1 ITYLWTSRPS
11 DSSRSRLGVANML
24 TDILEFDFL
33 RYTFLTGILIGIVA
47 PLLGTFLVV
56 RRLSLLA
63 DALSHVTLAGI
74 AFGLFMEKQF
84 VAITLSPIYSG
95 MGFSVIVAVLIEK
108 LRAVYTAYQELGIPI
123 ILSGW
128 VWLCVIFISFA
139 NGFNTDLFNYLF
151 GSVSAVSQSD
161 FLMILG
167 ISIFI
172 IIMIIIFY
180 KELLTLSFDEEHAS
194 VSGIHSK
201 RIHFLFIVLTALVIA
216 ASIRI
221 VGVLLV
227 SALMTLPVASA
238 MRIAASFKQ
247 LIFFS
252 ILFAEI
258 AVITGLISGYYFSIP
273 PGGTIVM
280 VAVAI
285 LLFSLLFKRLSS
297 LFQKGAEE

>member
-1 ITYLWTSRPS
+1 MF
-11 DSSRSRLGVANML
+11 A
-24 TDILEFDFL
+24 DIIQFDFL
-33 RYTFLTGILIGIVA
+33 RHTFLTGLLIGIIA

-74 AFGLFMEKQF
+74 AFGLFIEKQL
-84 VAITLSPIYSG
+84 ILPLSPLYSG
-95 MGFSVIVAVLIEK
+95 MGFSVVGAILIEK
-108 LRAVYTAYQELGIPI
+108 LRSVYTAYQEIGIPI
-123 ILSGW
+123 ILSGG
-128 VWLCVIFISFA
+128 VGLSVIFISLA

-151 GSVSAVSQSD
+151 GSVSAVSRND
-161 FLMILG
+161 FLSILG

-172 IIMIIIFY
+172 IVIIIIFY
-180 KELLTLSFDEEHAS
+180 KELLTLSFDEEHAT
-194 VSGIHSK
+194 VSGIHSN

-216 ASIRI
+216 VSIRI

-238 MRIAASFKQ
+238 MRIAVSFKQ

-258 AVITGLISGYYFSIP
+258 AVIVGLISGYYLSIP

-280 VAVAI
+280 VAIII
-285 LLFSLLFKRLSS
+285 LMISLGLKSLSFQFK
-297 LFQKGAEE
+297 KGVEE

>member
-1 ITYLWTSRPS
+1 MLS
-11 DSSRSRLGVANML
+11 D
-24 TDILEFDFL
+24 IIQFDFL
-33 RYTFLTGILIGIVA
+33 RHTFLTGLLVGIVA
-47 PLLGTFLVV
+47 PLLGAFLVV

-74 AFGLFMEKQF
+74 AFGLFIEKQL
-84 VAITLSPIYSG
+84 TLPLGPLYSG
-95 MGFSVIVAVLIEK
+95 MGFSVIGAILIEK
-108 LRAVYTAYQELGIPI
+108 LRSVYKAYQEIGIPI
-123 ILSGW
+123 ILSGG
-128 VWLCVIFISFA
+128 VGLSVIFISLA

-151 GSVSAVSQSD
+151 GSVSAVSRND
-161 FLMILG
+161 FFTILG

-172 IIMIIIFY
+172 ILMIVIFY
-180 KELLTLSFDEEHAS
+180 KELLTLSFDEEHAT

-238 MRIAASFKQ
+238 MRIAVSFKQ
-247 LIFFS
+247 LIFYA
-252 ILFAEI
+252 IIFAET
-258 AVITGLISGYYFSIP
+258 AVIVGLITGYYLSIP

-280 VAVAI
+280 VAIMI
-285 LLFSLLFKRLSS
+285 LLITLVFKRLS
-297 LFQKGAEE
+297 FHKGVVEK

>member
-1 ITYLWTSRPS
+1 
-11 DSSRSRLGVANML
+11 MF

-33 RYTFLTGILIGIVA
+33 RYTFLTGLLIGIVA

-84 VAITLSPIYSG
+84 VTLTLNPIYSG
-95 MGFSVIVAVLIEK
+95 MGFSVLGAVLIEK
-108 LRAVYTAYQELGIPI
+108 LRAIYKGYQELGIPI
-123 ILSGW
+123 ILSGG
-128 VWLCVIFISFA
+128 VGLSVIFISLA

-151 GSVSAVSQSD
+151 GSVSAVSKND

-172 IIMIIIFY
+172 IVMITLFY
-180 KELLTLSFDEEHAS
+180 KELLTLSFDEEHAT
-194 VSGIHSK
+194 VSGIHAS

-216 ASIRI
+216 VSIQI

-227 SALMTLPVASA
+227 SALMTLPVAAA
-238 MRIAASFKQ
+238 MRIASSFKQ
-247 LIFFS
+247 LIVIS
-252 ILFAEI
+252 ITFAET
-258 AVITGLISGYYFSIP
+258 AVISGLISGYYFSIP
-273 PGGTIVM
+273 PGGTIV
-280 VAVAI
+280 VASIII
-285 LLFSLLFKRLSS
+285 LLIAISLNRLTKKFK
-297 LFQKGAEE
+297 KVGI